1 MKNLNGQVQENKG
14 LIFPVVR
21 DVLAETLT
29 YEPEEITQD
38 TSFDEDDLDIIG
50 TPDHER
56 ILLQIQKK
64 FPDVQLDMHTL
75 RDCVTVAELV
85 SVIEEEKEFA
95 EV

>member
-1 MKNLNGQVQENKG
+1 MKNLNSQVREETG

-21 DVLAETLT
+21 DVIAEILT

-50 TPDHER
+50 TPTHER
-56 ILLQIQKK
+56 ILVMLQKK
-64 FPDVQLDMHTL
+64 FPEIPFDMHTL

-85 SVIEEEKEFA
+85 SIIEEEKEYTDL
-95 EV
+95 

>member
-1 MKNLNGQVQENKG
+1 MKNLNTQVQGDVG

-21 DVLAETLT
+21 DVIVETLT

-50 TPDHER
+50 TPLHER
-56 ILLQIQKK
+56 ILVTIKRKYPDIK
-64 FPDVQLDMHTL
+64 FDMHTL

-85 SVIEEEKEFA
+85 SIIEEEKEFTDL
-95 EV
+95 

>member
-1 MKNLNGQVQENKG
+1 MPSQGLAQQSDN

-21 DVLAETLT
+21 DVIAEMLT

-38 TSFDEDDLDIIG
+38 TSLDEEDLDVLD

-56 ILLQIQKK
+56 IITLLQKR
-64 FPDVQLDMHTL
+64 FPNLELDLDLL

-95 EV
+95 DD

>member
-1 MKNLNGQVQENKG
+1 MKNLNGQVQEDKG

>member
-1 MKNLNGQVQENKG
+1 MPNQG
-14 LIFPVVR
+14 LAQQSNNPIFSVVR
-21 DVLAETLT
+21 DVIAQTLT

-38 TSFDEDDLDIIG
+38 TSLDEEDLDVLD

-56 ILLQIQKK
+56 IITLIQKR
-64 FPDVQLDMHTL
+64 FPNLELDLDLL

-95 EV
+95 DD

>member
-1 MKNLNGQVQENKG
+1 MKNLNGQVQNEAG

-21 DVLAETLT
+21 DVIVETLT

-50 TPDHER
+50 TPLHER
-56 ILLQIQKK
+56 ILVMIQKK
-64 FPDVQLDMHTL
+64 FPDIKFDMHTL

-85 SVIEEEKEFA
+85 SVIEEEKEFTD
-95 EV
+95 V

>member
-1 MKNLNGQVQENKG
+1 MPSQGLAQQSDN

-21 DVLAETLT
+21 DVIAGALT

-38 TSFDEDDLDIIG
+38 TSLDEEDLDVLD

-56 ILLQIQKK
+56 IITLIQKR
-64 FPDVQLDMHTL
+64 FPNLELDLDLL
-75 RDCVTVAELV
+75 RDCITVAELV

-95 EV
+95 DD